1 MNTATWVKTVFSG
14 PVYLS
19 MIWTVI
25 LENATNF
32 LQNKGKHISATLKCL
47 VCLWSTIRLEGLPK
61 NKDILRQFDCTVIY
75 INSNIKSIND
85 ESAAALL
92 SELLGVLSE
101 ICIDYKEPKRLSN
114 IISVLFNASVLFKS
128 HSFLLKTANLEI
140 TNVLSVMIQKHLIV
154 LYWNLKNLYLVLRVP
169 RKKLKSF
176 PVCSMYIACY
186 EMIRYHLFLT
196 FAKMH
201 SFIALHA

>member
-1 MNTATWVKTVFSG
+1 MS
-14 PVYLS
+14 
-19 MIWTVI
+19 
-25 LENATNF
+25 EN
-32 LQNKGKHISATLKCL
+32 L
-47 VCLWSTIRLEGLPK
+47 CLWSTIRLEGLPK

-140 TNVLSVMIQKHLIV
+140 SNVLISNDSKTSHRTI
-154 LYWNLKNLYLVLRVP
+154 LKFEKFISSAQSAQ
-169 RKKLKSF
+169 KKLKSF

-186 EMIRYHLFLT
+186 EMIRYHLFFD